1 MAAAGTSVAAAGTSA
16 VSSEHQDISLVAPVE
31 SRASTECQE
40 TKAGTSVAAAGTSAV
55 SSEHQDMSLVAPVES
70 RASTECQET
79 WSMEPELPL
88 PEVDQWTLS
97 SVGQTL
103 IASWEVVRLDEARQ
117 SIRKSVTVN

>member
-1 MAAAGTSVAAAGTSA
+1 M
-16 VSSEHQDISLVAPVE
+16 APVE

-40 TKAGTSVAAAGTSAV
+40 TKAGTSVAAAGTSVAAAGSSAV
-55 SSEHQDMSLVAPVES
+55 SSEHQDISLVAPVES

-103 IASWEVVRLDEARQ
+103 IASWEMVRLDEARQ
-117 SIRKSVTVN
+117 SMSKSVTVN